1 MSTANEPRKRL
12 SSAARQA
19 ATDALAAAYAD
30 GQLTTEEFDLRTK
43 QAWGATYADEVEHLT
58 ADLDVPSNDDLLP
71 QNMPYAPL
79 APKANTSRAL
89 SMVTGERGGSAI
101 SVSVM
106 SGVGRSGDWLVAP
119 SHFSLALMG
128 GTDLNLLKAR
138 FTEANTR
145 INTLALM
152 GGIRIIVPED
162 VRVLSEGFALMGG
175 FEIHDDKS
183 VTISQHD
190 LPANAPTLTIGG
202 LALMGGVEV
211 VRMARNA
218 NPK

>member
-1 MSTANEPRKRL
+1 
-12 SSAARQA
+12 
-19 ATDALAAAYAD
+19 
-30 GQLTTEEFDLRTK
+30 
-43 QAWGATYADEVEHLT
+43 
-58 ADLDVPSNDDLLP
+58 
-71 QNMPYAPL
+71 
-79 APKANTSRAL
+79 
-89 SMVTGERGGSAI
+89 
-101 SVSVM
+101 
-106 SGVGRSGDWLVAP
+106 
-119 SHFSLALMG
+119 MG

-211 VRMARNA
+211 IRMARNA